1 MNQLTFGD
9 ILQFAKTLKKEGMTD
24 KEIKALPVY
33 LGNDNEFNGA
43 HCAEYTDLIDST
55 DDSCANIVKLINE
68 DRNNIKLDGAAL
80 LIS

>member
-9 ILQFAKTLKKEGMTD
+9 ILQFAKRLKKEGMTD